1 MEPVSGEGSWVGQLI
16 DVEHDEDVI
25 DATRTL
31 LAGGAGAVIDL
42 TATALDDGQNIRAER
57 PTVRAT

>member
-31 LAGGAGAVIDL
+31 LAGGDGAVIDL
-42 TATALDDGQNIRAER
+42 AATALDDGQNIRAER